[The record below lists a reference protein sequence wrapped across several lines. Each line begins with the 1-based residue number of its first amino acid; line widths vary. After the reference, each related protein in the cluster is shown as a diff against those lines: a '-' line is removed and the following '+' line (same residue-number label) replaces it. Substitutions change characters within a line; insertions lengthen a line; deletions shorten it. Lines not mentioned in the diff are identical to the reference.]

1 MKKLIVTGGPKKN
14 FTKAEKF
21 ETLKQLQTNDFNM
34 ARTSQETGVSIDSI
48 RRWRYGFGDDVFS
61 KLPSIDVLQRKVDT
75 AAIHEIAQISLQT
88 KKVIMVNSAA
98 DLLIERVQDPV
109 VASQIPT
116 RDLIELFKLKT
127 ETQGEKGKAD
137 SSFDQAIERFI
148 VLKKKEKRTDMKDAG
163 TL

>member
-1 MKKLIVTGGPKKN
+1 MKKIKKPGSSN
-14 FTKAEKF
+14 TIYSKAEKIQ
-21 ETLKQLQTNDFNM
+21 TLKCLQATDFNM
-34 ARTSQETGVSIDSI
+34 AKTSQRTGVSIDSI
-48 RRWRYGFGDDVFS
+48 RRWRYRFGDEVFS
-61 KLPSIDVLQRKVDT
+61 KQPSIDVLQRKVDT